1 MARQCAQSGRVKRW
15 FDVVVVVGL
24 IGVAREFV
32 VGDCR
37 VGRGGWRTGEDVSSF
52 AIRTNSGCT
61 LVARANGKEDCRC
74 SLQPTHSLPRYAVSK
89 AGQQTRNK
97 VAWQDSPTVC
107 SDEAPRPT
115 SSHGQV
121 YSAKKGPPL
130 HLRLY
135 RNQMATLP
143 QRLQYAGD
151 MTGRIR

>member
-1 MARQCAQSGRVKRW
+1 MARQCAHFGRQERW

-74 SLQPTHSLPRYAVSK
+74 SLQPTHSLRSNKAGHSGQETRLLGRTARRYAVTK
-89 AGQQTRNK
+89 LRALPPVMAKCTLLKR
-97 VAWQDSPTVC
+97 D
-107 SDEAPRPT
+107 RPST
-115 SSHGQV
+115 SGST
-121 YSAKKGPPL
+121 AIKWPL
-130 HLRLY
+130 YHS
-135 RNQMATLP
+135 NCK
-143 QRLQYAGD
+143 YAGD